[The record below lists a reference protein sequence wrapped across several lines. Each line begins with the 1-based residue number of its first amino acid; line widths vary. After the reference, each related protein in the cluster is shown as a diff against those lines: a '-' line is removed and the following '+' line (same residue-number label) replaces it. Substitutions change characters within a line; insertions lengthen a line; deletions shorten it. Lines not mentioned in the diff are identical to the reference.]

1 MRITNYISGIITIVI
16 GGFFYA
22 MTFGFKKLGSQL
34 IGADFMPRV
43 YCILLIFLG
52 FILLIQGYRDKS
64 ENDDKKGT
72 IIHSLGAM
80 ITVVLYI
87 IAIPYIGFYLG
98 TFLMVLGMLIF
109 TKIVNKFVLFLVPLG
124 AAVFVYVAFEK
135 LLSVS
140 IPHGMLF
147 S

>member
-1 MRITNYISGIITIVI
+1 
-16 GGFFYA
+16 
-22 MTFGFKKLGSQL
+22 
-34 IGADFMPRV
+34 MPRV

-135 LLSVS
+135 LL
-140 IPHGMLF
+140 
-147 S
+147 